1 MSGGAAVYADVL
13 VVGAGPTGLTAACEL
28 LLLELLHRLGGRVE
42 RPVELVDLQQ
52 DPDRVVAS
60 VRDPREEAA
69 PPRQIRAGWVIG
81 CDGAHS
87 VTRKRLGIDFV
98 GESYPEQF
106 LLADVDLDWK
116 WARDESHAWLH
127 ADGILGALPLP
138 QSSRWRLF
146 VDLASTGSDVPRPSL
161 ELFQSLLEERTDD
174 HKTIVSNP
182 SWMSAFK
189 ISRRMVG
196 EYRRGR
202 VFLAGDA
209 AHIHSPFGGQ
219 GMNTGIQDGY
229 NLAWKLALQL
239 QGVAAPG
246 LLDSFQEERLPVAR
260 AVLHGTDTATYLM
273 ITRNSPLRF
282 VRDHLLLRL
291 AGLGVVQE
299 MMVQR
304 ASELRIN
311 YRHSPLS
318 ASH

>member
-1 MSGGAAVYADVL
+1 MSGGTAVYADVL

-42 RPVELVDLQQ
+42 RSVELVDLQQ

-98 GESYPEQF
+98 GESCPEQF

-229 NLAWKLALQL
+229 NLA
-239 QGVAAPG
+239 
-246 LLDSFQEERLPVAR
+246 
-260 AVLHGTDTATYLM
+260 
-273 ITRNSPLRF
+273 
-282 VRDHLLLRL
+282 
-291 AGLGVVQE
+291 
-299 MMVQR
+299 
-304 ASELRIN
+304 
-311 YRHSPLS
+311 
-318 ASH
+318 